1 MTTDASATTPH
12 TEIVAP
18 PASYYRRTRYLMVVM
33 LIGGGLWF
41 AYDGWVGWPGHNAR
55 LNAAEAARDAAVKSG
70 DKEKERQLNV
80 EISKMNRRYTSK
92 DLLLQQFL
100 GATLPPA
107 GVALLIW
114 TLYNSRGAY
123 RLSGDTLHV
132 PGHPPVPLDTVRRI
146 DKRLWDRKG
155 IAYIDYELDGGGGGV
170 TRDGRIKLDDFVYDR
185 KPTDD
190 IYDRIERYVT
200 PPADDASEA
209 IPGESDRPSA

>member
-1 MTTDASATTPH
+1 MTTDASAATSH

-41 AYDGWVGWPGHNAR
+41 AYDGWIGWPGHNAR
-55 LNAAEAARDAAVKSG
+55 LDAAEAARDAATKAG
-70 DKEKERQLNV
+70 DTEKVTQLNV
-80 EISKMNRRYTSK
+80 QISKMNRRYTGK
-92 DLLLQQFL
+92 DLLLQRFL
-100 GATLPPA
+100 GSVLPPA

-132 PGHPPVPLDTVRRI
+132 PGHPPVPLEAVRRI
-146 DKRLWDRKG
+146 DKTLWDRKG
-155 IAYIDYELDGGGGGV
+155 IAYIDYERDGSGGAANY
-170 TRDGRIKLDDFVYDR
+170 GRIKLDDFVYER
-185 KPTDD
+185 KPTDQ
-190 IYDRIERYVT
+190 IYERIEQFVT
-200 PPADDASEA
+200 PPAEDANAA